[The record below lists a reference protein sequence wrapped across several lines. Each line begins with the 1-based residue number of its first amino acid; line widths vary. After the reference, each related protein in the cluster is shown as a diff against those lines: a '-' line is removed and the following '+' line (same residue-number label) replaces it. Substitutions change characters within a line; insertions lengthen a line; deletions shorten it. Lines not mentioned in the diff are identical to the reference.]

1 MNLSKRLSLALLAL
15 CPVAAMTTSA
25 SADWWDLFDPLGYIK
40 YDGIDGEANLFDPLE
55 APTSGVGIVVGSP
68 ADTFTEPVVL
78 GAIIVG
84 NPADLP
90 EEGNK
95 SFMDFE
101 GNTVPDIES
110 ILSAWGTSTGNA
122 DLDGN
127 GIVDGFDLLAVLE
140 LQPQSAD
147 SSGEPQTG
155 ADEDW
160 IIIEGLDWD

>member
-1 MNLSKRLSLALLAL
+1 MSLSKRLSLALLAL
-15 CPVAAMTTSA
+15 CPAAAMTTSA
-25 SADWWDLFDPLGYIK
+25 SADWWDLFDPLGYVK
-40 YDGIDGEANLFDPLE
+40 YDGIDGEANFLDPLE

-90 EEGNK
+90 EEETD
-95 SFMDFE
+95 SFMDPTS
-101 GNTVPDIES
+101 NDLPTIES
-110 ILSAWGTSTGNA
+110 VLNAWGTSTGNA

-147 SSGEPQTG
+147 SSGESDTS